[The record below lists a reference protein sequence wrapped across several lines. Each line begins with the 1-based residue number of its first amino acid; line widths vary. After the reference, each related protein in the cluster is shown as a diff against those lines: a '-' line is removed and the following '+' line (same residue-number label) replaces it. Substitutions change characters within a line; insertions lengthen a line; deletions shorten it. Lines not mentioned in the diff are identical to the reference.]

1 MNHNY
6 YMDFSCL
13 FGHDVY
19 IDNSRVGYVAKSHG
33 DGATIFFGGSKLGR
47 LYQNGDIEI
56 KEMKI
61 GHIEESGDIF
71 IQSRKVGKVNDHYD
85 LLFNLKDL
93 TKAIEGDY

>member
-61 GHIEESGDIF
+61 GHIEENGEIF
-71 IQSRKVGKVNDHYD
+71 IQNRKVGMVNPHYD
-85 LLFNLKDL
+85 LLFDLKAL
-93 TKAIEGDY
+93 TKAVEGK